1 MYSTHHHH
9 RSKQHA
15 HQSAPSLYKRALLL
29 LLLLLLCPAVATACT
44 DASTDEAVSPTT
56 SVMMRVIAVR
66 ANAISSGEPIEMRHL
81 LCRRRSR
88 RRRTRGS

>member
-81 LCRRRSR
+81 LRRRRSR